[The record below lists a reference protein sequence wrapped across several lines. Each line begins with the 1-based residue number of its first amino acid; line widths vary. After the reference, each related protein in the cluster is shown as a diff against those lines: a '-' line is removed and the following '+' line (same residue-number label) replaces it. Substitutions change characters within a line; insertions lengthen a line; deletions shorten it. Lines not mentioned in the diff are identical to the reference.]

1 MNNTL
6 LSVKNLSVTF
16 NTQQGQAEVVKNINF
31 DIKKSQN
38 MAIVGE
44 SGSGKSVTALSILRL
59 HDEKQV
65 VYPSGEINLRQENKN
80 NIITPETNLLK
91 VDEATMRG
99 VRGKD
104 ISMIFQEPMTSLNPV
119 FTIGQQIDEVL
130 MLHQSMTRVQARPR
144 SIELLDRVG
153 IPNCQ
158 QKVNDYPHALS
169 GGQRQRVMI
178 AMALACQ
185 PALLIADEPTTALD
199 VTVQQKIL
207 DLLLEVQQETG
218 MSVLLITHDLNLV
231 RHFASE
237 VCVMKAG
244 EIVEH
249 GDVKELFDKPR
260 HEYTRFLLDSEP
272 DTKIAEQ
279 SVSDEIVVNAEN
291 IRCYF
296 PVYKGFFKRKID
308 EVKAVDDISLSLRA
322 GETLGIVGESGSGK
336 TTLGLALFRLLN
348 STGSIRLKQK
358 EVTHFNEKA
367 MRPLRKDF
375 QIVFQDPYS
384 SLSPRMT
391 VQQIIREGLSLHYS
405 HLSRAQ
411 HQGMILS
418 TLQEVGLEQDVLWRY
433 PHEFSGGQRQR
444 IAIART
450 MVLEPDVVL
459 LDEPTSALDVSV
471 QKQVL
476 ILLAQLQEKRNLS
489 YLFISHDLRVVRAM
503 SHRVIVMREGRVVE
517 QGNVDEVFDHPQQS
531 YTREL
536 AAASLYVKTAH
547 SLHNLIQR

>member
-1 MNNTL
+1 MSDIL

-16 NTQQGQAEVVKNINF
+16 NTQQGQAEVVRNIDF

-65 VYPSGEINLRQENKN
+65 VYPSGEINFRSGAKDS
-80 NIITPETNLLK
+80 IITPDTNLLN
-91 VDEATMRG
+91 VDEAVMRS

-130 MLHQSMTRVQARPR
+130 MQHQAMTRVQARAR
-144 SIELLDRVG
+144 SLELLDRVG
-153 IPNCQ
+153 IRNYQ
-158 QKVNDYPHALS
+158 QKVNDYPHVLS

-178 AMALACQ
+178 AMALACK

-231 RHFASE
+231 RRFASE

-244 EIVEH
+244 KIVEQ
-249 GDVKELFDKPR
+249 GDVKELFNEPK

-272 DTKIAEQ
+272 EAKIAEQ
-279 SVSDEIVVNAEN
+279 SVSDEIVINAEN

-296 PVYKGFFKRKID
+296 PVYKGFFKRKVD
-308 EVKAVDDISLSLRA
+308 EVKAVDDISLTLRA

-336 TTLGLALFRLLN
+336 TTLGLALFRLLS
-348 STGSIRLKQK
+348 STGSIKLKQND
-358 EVTHFNEKA
+358 VTNFNEKA

-391 VQQIIREGLSLHYS
+391 VQQIIQEGLILHHS

-411 HQGMILS
+411 HQEMILS

-476 ILLAQLQEKRNLS
+476 ILLAELQKKHNLS

-503 SHRVIVMREGRVVE
+503 SHRVMVMREGRVVE
-517 QGNVDEVFDHPQQS
+517 QGDVDEVFDHPQQI

-536 AAASLYVKTAH
+536 AQASLYH
-547 SLHNLIQR
+547 